1 MTHRI
6 TSKTAEKFIAKSIK
20 KFYKRK
26 YISGRTE
33 KSDRKLLKTSPLQF
47 NKKAIRVAF
56 EEARDKG
63 YKVPA
68 LRSLI

>member
-1 MTHRI
+1 MAIVISRKADVFMG
-6 TSKTAEKFIAKSIK
+6 KTIK

-26 YISGRTE
+26 YISGRTV